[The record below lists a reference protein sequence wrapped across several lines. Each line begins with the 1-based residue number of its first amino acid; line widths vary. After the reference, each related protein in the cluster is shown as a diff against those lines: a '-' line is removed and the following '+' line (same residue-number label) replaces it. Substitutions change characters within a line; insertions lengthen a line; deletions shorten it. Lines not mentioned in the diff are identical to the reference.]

1 MQSAIPIA
9 VVMTSFEPGG
19 TERQMTELIRRL
31 NPARWEVHLACFEA
45 SGPWFERAAECAA
58 SVAAFPVTSFMGLG
72 VLKHMANFASWCR
85 KRRIALVQATE
96 IYSNI
101 FALPAAALAGV
112 PARVGSRRGLNSDRT
127 TGLVA
132 LQRFAYAGA
141 TAVIANSRASAD
153 QLQVERV
160 RKRKIRVVPNGLD
173 FGRYPVRQPRTT
185 LRKVMVVANL
195 RQLKGHDV
203 LIDAAVSI
211 LARFPDARF
220 EFIGEGPE
228 RAALVARAE
237 VRGIARAFSF
247 VGHCDDV
254 PARLGNT
261 DIFVL
266 PSRSE
271 SFPNA
276 ILEAMASGLPIVASG
291 VGGIPELIENGRTG
305 WLVPPGEDE
314 PLAARVMHVM
324 ADAADALRIGAAARA
339 DALARFS
346 FERMV
351 AAFDEIY
358 IAELTRCGLA
368 PAEHSQL
375 AVS

>member
-1 MQSAIPIA
+1 
-9 VVMTSFEPGG
+9 MTSFEPGG

-45 SGPWFERAAECAA
+45 RGPWFERAAERAA
-58 SVAAFPVTSFMGLG
+58 SVAAFPVTSFMRPG
-72 VLKHMANFASWCR
+72 VLRHMANFAGWCR

-112 PARVGSRRGLNSDRT
+112 PARVGSRRGLNADRT

-160 RKRKIRVVPNGLD
+160 RSRKIRVVPNGLD
-173 FGRYPVRQPRTT
+173 FGLYPVREPRTT
-185 LRKVMVVANL
+185 LRKVTVVANL

-228 RAALVARAE
+228 RAALVSRAE
-237 VRGIARAFSF
+237 ARGIARAFSF

-254 PARLGNT
+254 PVRLGNT

-324 ADAADALRIGAAARA
+324 ADAAAAARIGAAARA
-339 DALARFS
+339 DARARFS

-358 IAELTRCGLA
+358 VAELTRRGLA